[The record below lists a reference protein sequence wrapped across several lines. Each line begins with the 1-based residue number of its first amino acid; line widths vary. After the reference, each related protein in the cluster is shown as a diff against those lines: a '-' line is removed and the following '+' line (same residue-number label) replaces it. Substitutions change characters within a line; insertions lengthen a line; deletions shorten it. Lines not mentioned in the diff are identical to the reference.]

1 MRTLVLSDLHLG
13 YAAMP
18 GVFAGARALP
28 ALLDELAR
36 RPLRVI
42 LNGDTF
48 DDAALGEPL
57 ESDPG
62 RAGQQLR
69 AIAEYPMNAP
79 VFAALARVL
88 ERGGEVVLRAG
99 EHDPEIG
106 LEAVQAG
113 LRAVLGA
120 AGPTRMTFQAGHGP
134 AVFAVGGVRVVVV
147 HDLAAA
153 DGQAPPARALPRR
166 LTHPLRRQFGME
178 FVDLFKPDAIAGAL
192 AALAVNP
199 TAVKLLFAAE
209 PAASVWR
216 ALADDLSGDPQLRE
230 LADAFGH
237 SLGAHE
243 RELLTAALD
252 PAGAIG
258 CEPRDAWIFDQARH
272 KLLDAA
278 LQRLPARQ
286 APDGPPDEASWAAAL
301 ALASECAAGAVLAG
315 HTHVP
320 CFRAEAA
327 LTFVGTGAWVW
338 ALAPPADDSARARLL
353 AAWQRDPRVDPR
365 RREPALSARFT
376 AGLLEPRGD
385 GASLRLLEWTD
396 TGLREHAACEL
407 APP

>member
-13 YAAMP
+13 YGAMP

-36 RPLRVI
+36 RPLRVV

-69 AIAEYPMNAP
+69 AIAEHPTNAP
-79 VFAALARVL
+79 LFAALARVL
-88 ERGGEVVLRAG
+88 ERGGELVLRAG
-99 EHDPEIG
+99 EHDPELG
-106 LEAVQAG
+106 LAAVQAG

-120 AGPTRMTFQAGHGP
+120 GGAARLAFQAGQGP
-134 AVFAVGGVRVVVV
+134 AVFAVGGVRIAVV
-147 HDLAAA
+147 HDLAAV
-153 DGQAPPARALPRR
+153 DGAPPPGRAVPLR
-166 LTHPLRRQFGME
+166 LIHPLRRQFGVD

-209 PAASVWR
+209 PAAPVWQ
-216 ALADDLSGDPQLRE
+216 ALAGDAAADPQLRA
-230 LADAFGH
+230 LAGAFDA

-243 RELLTAALD
+243 RELLLAALD

-258 CEPRDAWIFDQARH
+258 CEPRDAWIFDQARR
-272 KLLDAA
+272 KLLEAA
-278 LQRLPARQ
+278 LRRLPARR
-286 APDGPPDEASWAAAL
+286 APGDPPDDAAWAAAR
-301 ALASECAAGAVLAG
+301 ALAGECAARAVLAG
-315 HTHVP
+315 HSHVP
-320 CFRAEAA
+320 CFRAEAE
-327 LTFVGTGAWVW
+327 LTFAGTGAWVW
-338 ALAPPADDSARARLL
+338 AFDPPADDAARARLL

-376 AGLLEPRGD
+376 AGLIEPRD
-385 GASLRLLEWTD
+385 GGAHLRLVEWTD
-396 TGLREHAACEL
+396 AGLREHAARAL
-407 APP
+407 SP